1 MRPWAPLANGSTE
14 ARCGKHAVLGIMN
27 EQPRNEPGN
36 DWVRRPGMGF
46 VWWCLPLGIGVA
58 ASNLAASTRAAALV
72 WMVLFGW
79 MGTGCILNARRCHR
93 LHCYISGP
101 AFFLGAAA
109 LALFAAGIPL
119 LGLHSLNN
127 VIAITLATALLSFV
141 PEMIWR
147 KHV

>member
-1 MRPWAPLANGSTE
+1 MS
-14 ARCGKHAVLGIMN
+14 
-27 EQPRNEPGN
+27 EQPINETGN

-46 VWWCLPLGIGVA
+46 VWWCLPLGVGVA
-58 ASNLAASTRAAALV
+58 ANFIAFSARSTAIV
-72 WMVLFGW
+72 WVVMFVW

-109 LALFAAGIPL
+109 LTLFAVGVTPL
-119 LGLHSLNN
+119 GAHSLNN
-127 VIAITLATALLSFV
+127 VVGITLCAVLLSFV

-147 KHV
+147 KYV